1 MINPNEYT
9 QKRLLKIIDN
19 SESYDELTNKQ
30 ISYSTIAMM
39 IVDFLKEGFI
49 KNSPNGYILT
59 EKGYSFI
66 KPHGKKEFEEIE
78 PLNEFRT
85 EKKMSIDEVYYSKY
99 IKEVI
104 KELKN

>member
-9 QKRLLKIIDN
+9 QKRLLRIINN

-39 IVDFLKEGFI
+39 IVDFLKEGLI
-49 KNSPNGYILT
+49 KNSPNGYVLT
-59 EKGYSFI
+59 EKGLGFI
-66 KPHGKKEFEEIE
+66 KPHGKKIFEEIE
-78 PLNEFRT
+78 PLNEFKT
-85 EKKMSIDEVYYSKY
+85 ETKMSIDEVYYSKY

-104 KELKN
+104 EELKN

>member
-39 IVDFLKEGFI
+39 IVDFLKEGLI
-49 KNSPNGYILT
+49 KNSPDGYILT
-59 EKGYSFI
+59 NKGYSFI
-66 KPHGKKEFEEIE
+66 KPRGKKVFEEIE
-78 PLNEFRT
+78 PLNEFRS
-85 EKKMSIDEVYYSKY
+85 ESKMSIDEVYFSKY
-99 IKEVI
+99 INEVI
-104 KELKN
+104 EELKN